1 MLSRHDTQYNTQF
14 PQHYTAP
21 YIMSHTLV
29 GIQCV
34 IEPLLRN
41 LSVVS
46 SLEFYEVIIYRQT
59 IFLQSLTCQLYENK
73 LVPNSLQDLK
83 INKAVAL
90 PVGQF
95 STTMVC

>member
-1 MLSRHDTQYNTQF
+1 
-14 PQHYTAP
+14 
-21 YIMSHTLV
+21 MSHTLV

-34 IEPLLRN
+34 MEPLLRN

-59 IFLQSLTCQLYENK
+59 IFLQSLTCHLYENK

-90 PVGQF
+90 PVGAVFYNDGLLDLFRKLFQVTKL
-95 STTMVC
+95 SCE